1 MAGVNGDNA
10 EGGASGN
17 RAPFR
22 LVLGF
27 ERIGLIALRTPI
39 FSAMIAVALCVVAAF
54 GAGKLKVDDSLST
67 LFRSNN
73 AEFRHFEEFSKRFPS
88 NEYDVLMVAEGGNLL
103 ARDTIEKLRDLVTE
117 LQLIDGTRGVL
128 SLFSARQP
136 PENGQLPGPLFPAD
150 LPEGAEYD
158 TLIHKALTNEII
170 RGKLLADDG
179 KLALVV
185 IALDPTVAN
194 GAGDAKVVSA
204 IRKAAA
210 ESLEGSGLKV
220 ELTGVPVMRLE
231 IRNAVERDELL
242 YNSIG
247 FAAGCLIAIVFFRR
261 ISFMIIAAGPPL
273 IAILLALGTLGWLD
287 FRLNTFLNVMTPL
300 IMVISFSDSMQLT
313 FAARDRLIAGESK
326 RDAFRNAILVVGP
339 ACVLTHATAAISFVA
354 LLFSGSEMIQNF
366 ATAGIISTVIAL
378 FTVITLLPLLGVLL
392 IRREEVFAA
401 RIKGSDIGV
410 DSLRA
415 FCNWIA
421 LRVVARPGLY
431 SLISLVVVAGL
442 GLTYSNLHARYRLA
456 DQVPNKQQ
464 AVAAS
469 HQLDAKL
476 TGSNPIAVSDR
487 PAGQRLALRP
497 RAACGARPSAH
508 DHGEAARGGQCLVG
522 RDTAAL
528 ACREVGPLGCRHT
541 ETICGIPA

>member
-158 TLIHKALTNEII
+158 TLVHKALTNEII

-210 ESLEGSGLKV
+210 ENLEGSGLKV

-392 IRREEVFAA
+392 VRREEAFAA
-401 RIKGSDIGV
+401 RIKGADIGV

-476 TGSNPIAVSDR
+476 TGSNPIAVVIDL
-487 PAGQRLALRP
+487 PAKASLYDP
-497 RAACGARPSAH
+497 RIASGARPSAH
-508 DHGEAARGGQCLVG
+508 DHGEAARGG
-522 RDTAAL
+522 
-528 ACREVGPLGCRHT
+528 
-541 ETICGIPA
+541 